1 MKGYTDI
8 ELTNVKTGE
17 VKKYHDEN
25 MLTNGVMHALSQNP
39 YCFGTFHE
47 NRGQI
52 MQDKPPSWLLM
63 GGLLLFDKQLEENPE
78 TLVPPDGVKMVGNA
92 VAGVSNASGVP
103 EFGNFDTKASTY
115 EVSGKT
121 AVQKFVYTFD
131 TTQANGT
138 IASICL
144 ASAQAGYYGFGNHSG
159 QKITNSDD
167 WRFRENP
174 FPHGGIPFNPSYA
187 SSNSSY
193 QVPVLFNN
201 GEFSSAILTDY
212 NKNFAVLINNAFFEI
227 SYDTQNA
234 KLILGKMH
242 IPLSK
247 TGAISLSPFVYPSK
261 NYIYEKVEVPLPD
274 MVLKTLRGK
283 IRNSDYRIITD
294 EGKGYVIWI
303 GFEDEKKD
311 YSKPAFYLLEITS
324 DLQVNFKRVIPNDNN
339 KAVYNQSSGTN
350 YSAIKNGTLLV
361 MSQEYNNSTREFFL
375 NEIDIE
381 TGRNT
386 KHKSPPITGIGKYMD
401 KIVVAGENQTVYIYD
416 TILKKFLLI
425 NANSVNLYRQIKGAK
440 HLLTDGVR
448 FYTAPA
454 YLATINNLSEPVTK
468 TPELVMKIT
477 YTLTTE
483 LEA

>member
-17 VKKYHDEN
+17 VRKYHDEN
-25 MLTNGVMHALSQNP
+25 MLTNGVMHALSQSP
-39 YCFGTFHE
+39 YSFGTFHE
-47 NRGQI
+47 KRDGV
-52 MQDKPPSWLLM
+52 MTDKPPSWLLM

-103 EFGNFDTKASTY
+103 EFGNFDAKASTY

-138 IASICL
+138 IASVCL

-159 QKITNSDD
+159 QKIANSDD
-167 WRFRENP
+167 WRFKDNY
-174 FPHGGIPFNPSYA
+174 FPHGDIPFN
-187 SSNSSY
+187 SSRKPDRGVVS
-193 QVPVLFNN
+193 PFNDN
-201 GEFSSAILTDY
+201 EYSGAILVDY
-212 NKNFAVLINNAFFEI
+212 KKNFAVLINNSFFKT
-227 SYDTQNA
+227 SYNAQNA

-242 IPLSK
+242 IPLTK
-247 TGAISLSPFVYPSK
+247 TGVISLNPFTYSGE

-274 MVLKTLRGK
+274 MVLKTLKGK
-283 IRNSDYRIITD
+283 IEDSNCKIMTD
-294 EGKGYVIWI
+294 GEKGYVIWI
-303 GFEDEKKD
+303 GTKDEKRE
-311 YSKPAFYLLEITS
+311 YSKSAFYLLEITS
-324 DLQVNFKRVIPNDNN
+324 DLQASFKKIVVEDGAGYI
-339 KAVYNQSSGTN
+339 YNQNSSFPWCT
-350 YSAIKNGTLLV
+350 IKNGILFV
-361 MSQEYNNSTREFFL
+361 KYIKNENSEYKSL
-375 NEIDIE
+375 IAEIDIE

-386 KHKSPPITGIGKYMD
+386 SHKTPPISHIGKYMD
-401 KIVVAGENQTVYIYD
+401 KIVIYGDRQAYIYD
-416 TILKKFLLI
+416 TVFKKCLPI
-425 NANSVNLYRQIKGAK
+425 NAMKSALYRQIKGAK
-440 HLLTDGVR
+440 HLLTDGSS

-454 YLATINNLSEPVTK
+454 YLATINNLSEPVVK